1 MRIFNPILVLVILSL
16 SLGACNRTKVQ
27 ENVDVDDANLGESS
41 NGSGANSSGLG
52 TDGGTSGSGLGLAG
66 GDGDPLSKRV
76 VYFDYDS
83 SSLTAESQLI
93 VEAHAN
99 YMLSNSGVSLVLEGH
114 ADERGTR
121 EYNLALGEDRAKSVA
136 KLMQAMGVQA
146 GSVRAVSYGE
156 ERPVA
161 LGQDESAWGLN
172 RRVEI
177 LYGN

>member
-1 MRIFNPILVLVILSL
+1 MRIYNPIVVLVILSL
-16 SLGACNRTKVQ
+16 SLGACNRNEVK
-27 ENVDVDDANLGESS
+27 ENIDVDNANLGDGS
-41 NGSGANSSGLG
+41 GSGASTSGL
-52 TDGGTSGSGLGLAG
+52 DVNGGLSGNGLNSG

-83 SSLTAESQLI
+83 SALTAESQVI

-99 YMLSNSGVSLVLEGH
+99 YMISNPGVTLVLEGH

-136 KLMQAMGVQA
+136 KLMQAMGA
-146 GSVRAVSYGE
+146 SSSGIRAVSYGE

-161 LGQDESAWGLN
+161 LAQDESAWGLN

-177 LYGN
+177 LYSN